1 MKKQLKTPLLILS
14 VTGAL
19 AIFAGCSSE
28 PTKATDTAATAT
40 TNAPMAVVTQT
51 TPIPTSTPAPTVQPT
66 ASPVQA
72 APKARIDFKSAEHI
86 AASKDR
92 LAKDYA
98 DSFSTQ
104 KMLQAAAI
112 KNQGELE
119 DLVNGL
125 TDDEWSG
132 LKASYTR
139 LVNDYNDSPSTVF
152 MLFKHEV
159 ESYRSM
165 K

>member
-28 PTKATDTAATAT
+28 PTKATDTAAAAA
-40 TNAPMAVVTQT
+40 TNAPTAQVTQT
-51 TPIPTSTPAPTVQPT
+51 APAATPAPTVQPT
-66 ASPVQA
+66 TAPVQT
-72 APKARIDFKSAEHI
+72 APKARVDFKSAEHI

-92 LAKDYA
+92 LAKDYP

-132 LKASYTR
+132 IKASYTR
-139 LVNDYNDSPSTVF
+139 LVSDYNDSPSTVF